1 MAKTIRE
8 EPEKF
13 WFYNNGITILAEDY
27 DTERL
32 KDDDKA
38 VEKIILKNFLSL
50 MVHKLLLH

>member
-8 EPEKF
+8 EPEKI

-32 KDDDKA
+32 KDDT
-38 VEKIILKNFLSL
+38 IQYFLISNL
-50 MVHKLLLH
+50 V